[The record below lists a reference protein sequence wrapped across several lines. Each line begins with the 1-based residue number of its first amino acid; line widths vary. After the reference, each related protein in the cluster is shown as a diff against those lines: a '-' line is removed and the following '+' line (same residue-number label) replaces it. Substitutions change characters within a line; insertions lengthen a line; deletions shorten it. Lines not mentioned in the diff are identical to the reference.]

1 MPGLSPA
8 WRFSTIKP
16 ATVRKLLYKSFPWS
30 QLFFWSAKAGRD
42 KANPYDTPPDRIRL
56 QDGRPLDHTNARLPQ
71 VSDKTSSARRHIK
84 VELCPLQSINHKPKN
99 TARNFHFQWWA
110 SNWHDAI
117 SILKFIIFYT
127 CQDICFA
134 ISVVQCCLG
143 PPQASLETL
152 SSVSLSGCSW
162 VASFMSS
169 SMVKVARPVLLIHKG
184 SVHLFEH
191 ALLHELHEY

>member
-1 MPGLSPA
+1 MAWNIKRKMQIPQCDWPGSNEKVFLLIIFLFGLMPGLSPA

-134 ISVVQCCLG
+134 ISVVQCCLE
-143 PPQASLETL
+143 PPQASLKHL
-152 SSVSLSGCSW
+152 AASVWADAVG
-162 VASFMSS
+162 
-169 SMVKVARPVLLIHKG
+169 
-184 SVHLFEH
+184 
-191 ALLHELHEY
+191 

>member
-1 MPGLSPA
+1 MAWNIKRKMQIPQCDWPGSNEKVFLLIIFLFGLMPGLSPA

-143 PPQASLETL
+143 PPQASLKHL
-152 SSVSLSGCSW
+152 AASVWADAVG
-162 VASFMSS
+162 
-169 SMVKVARPVLLIHKG
+169 
-184 SVHLFEH
+184 
-191 ALLHELHEY
+191 